1 MENREIFL
9 HGGGERFSHIPCL
22 NDTPEG
28 MRVISAVVVRELQG
42 WI

>member
-1 MENREIFL
+1 MKAAIFHE
-9 HGGGERFSHIPCL
+9 HGGKNFSHIPCL

-28 MRVISAVVVRELQG
+28 MRVIETIVKRELSG